1 MIGDRTGE
9 SAGPVTRWW
18 WVRHA
23 PVPDSQGR
31 IQGRMDLPCDTGD
44 EEEIAALGGRLPPG
58 AALVLTPL
66 SRTHQTAHA
75 LEMAGARL
83 DPFEEEEAFLEQ
95 DFGRWQGKTWGG
107 LASQDP
113 PDPDLEAF
121 WRDPGLGTPP
131 GGESFVRV
139 MDRVARAVL
148 DWSDRLGDRDV
159 VVVAHAGAIRAA
171 VAQALELSPAA
182 ALRLSVEPL
191 SLTRIDRFAAPDSG
205 WALRSLNETYW

>member
-1 MIGDRTGE
+1 
-9 SAGPVTRWW
+9 
-18 WVRHA
+18 
-23 PVPDSQGR
+23 
-31 IQGRMDLPCDTGD
+31 MDLPCDTGD
-44 EEEIAALGGRLPPG
+44 EEEIAALAGRLPPG

-113 PDPDLEAF
+113 PDPALESF

-131 GGESFVRV
+131 GGENFARV
-139 MDRVARAVL
+139 MDRVAQAVL
-148 DWSDRLGDRDV
+148 HWSDQLGDRDV

-182 ALRLSVEPL
+182 ALRLSVDPL
-191 SLTRIDRFAAPDSG
+191 SLTRIDRFAGPEGG